1 MTWRK
6 AFTVS
11 TEGDEA
17 VKNFGSAGGNGST
30 GAAGGAILGRA
41 NGLGGVEEG
50 ACGAGA
56 AGAATGACASAT
68 AAPKLRMMA
77 SVAGTRPGT
86 EFDIETMLFKMDSF
100 FLGFCFGCVIW
111 CSIYSIEAGALRPVN
126 CRSIAQLF

>member
-17 VKNFGSAGGNGST
+17 LKNFGSAGGNGST
-30 GAAGGAILGRA
+30 GAAGAAIGLGNA
-41 NGLGGVEEG
+41 SGLGGVG
-50 ACGAGA
+50 AGVCAAGA
-56 AGAATGACASAT
+56 AGAAAGACANTA

-86 EFDIETMLFKMDSF
+86 EFDVETMLFKMDSF
-100 FLGFCFGCVIW
+100 FLGF
-111 CSIYSIEAGALRPVN
+111 
-126 CRSIAQLF
+126 LFWA